1 MDNPNWPIM
10 VVNLRTGLW
19 EKVLDSQLQE
29 AMARLGEGT
38 KAFRVD
44 QDAKVV
50 KSKGRLIIR
59 GISLPLVT
67 TIDAL
72 FTQMGG

>member
-1 MDNPNWPIM
+1 MLIEM
-10 VVNLRTGLW
+10 LRFVTI
-19 EKVLDSQLQE
+19 
-29 AMARLGEGT
+29 
-38 KAFRVD
+38 RVD
-44 QDAKVV
+44 KDAKVV